1 LTVFIITHSAPIV
14 KGFFKLFLF
23 FILKPYS
30 SVVWARTVACS
41 LSVPLTLIII
51 PLFQKKSRGNVAQ
64 NESKIFVQ
72 IAGAP
77 GRDGYKSVIFFFL
90 K

>member
-51 PLFQKKSRGNVAQ
+51 PLFHKKSRGNVAQ
-64 NESKIFVQ
+64 NESKNFVQ

-77 GRDGYKSVIFFFL
+77 GRKKGKGITYK